1 MVGVPRS
8 KRCQRCKRIKVKCDE
23 NWPTCTPCL
32 RARVTCSGPPN
43 LTKFIHTGT
52 SSYSSTTGEARQD
65 DGIVTQLAV
74 RERPAGS
81 LESIRQRGLPGGASF
96 GHFRLASG
104 GPRQNPTTVADR
116 VAARL
121 VGYLTHENA
130 PWDILSSLGYVK
142 HLPVRLGESAAL
154 RDCVALM
161 CSTWVNAR
169 RDFTST
175 QLVDSS
181 LYGKA
186 LRTLQRAINDQEQ
199 QFSNETLAAATILE
213 RLELVFDT
221 QRPYHRSRHW
231 EGIQTLMIRRGPPN
245 PRDEFAVHLAFEN
258 HAALI
263 SHWVVEGGEN
273 FYLTSPWKEAIE
285 ESYLVMGASVPSEQV
300 DYYSVGHYYGY
311 WPGLVQGLR
320 LVLSDA
326 DANSQQVQALA
337 LYDKTSRLDADIA
350 CVGESIMLRLR
361 RSGRILEEADP
372 NSPIGVKF
380 HFGSLQTMSF
390 LISYVMIRT
399 VFNRILYHL
408 TVMLNQPDMS
418 LEVEHKELCRKM
430 WMCIPFVKDLG
441 VVTIVI
447 FAPQLYLSYEGASEH
462 EKEYLL
468 DVIMELVSYRGS
480 ARYPRDRQTVERFVL
495 DSAQAMAGRRP
506 FATNISSPQGNAAR
520 AETTRS

>member
-8 KRCQRCKRIKVKCDE
+8 KRCERCKRIKIKCDE

-32 RARVTCSGPPN
+32 RAGVTCSGPPN
-43 LTKFIHTGT
+43 LIKFIHT
-52 SSYSSTTGEARQD
+52 SSYTSTTGEARHD
-65 DGIVTQLAV
+65 DGVATQLIA
-74 RERPAGS
+74 RGRSAAS

-96 GHFRLASG
+96 GHFRLAPG
-104 GPRQNPTTVADR
+104 GPRNNPTTVADR

-130 PWDILSSLGYVK
+130 TWDILSSFGYVK
-142 HLPVRLGESAAL
+142 HLPVRLNESPAL

-169 RDFTST
+169 RDFSSA
-175 QLVDSS
+175 QLIDSS

-186 LRTLQRAINDQEQ
+186 LRTLQRAINDHEQ
-199 QFSNETLAAATILE
+199 QLSNETLAAATILE
-213 RLELVFDT
+213 RLELVFDS

-245 PRDEFAVHLAFEN
+245 PQDNFAVHLAFEN

-273 FYLTSPWKEAIE
+273 FYLSSPWKEAME
-285 ESYLVMGASVPSEQV
+285 ESFLAMDASVSSEQA
-300 DYYSVGHYYGY
+300 DYYGVGHYYGH
-311 WPGLVQGLR
+311 WPSLVQGFQ

-337 LYDKTSRLDADIA
+337 LYDKTARLDADIA
-350 CVGESIMLRLR
+350 CIGEPAMLKFR
-361 RSGRILEEADP
+361 RSGRILEESDRD
-372 NSPIGVKF
+372 SPIGVKF
-380 HFGSLQTMSF
+380 HFGNLQTMSV

-418 LEVEHKELCRKM
+418 LEVEHRELCRKM
-430 WMCIPFVKDLG
+430 WMCIPFFRSLG
-441 VVTIVI
+441 AVTTVI
-447 FAPQLYLSYEGASEH
+447 FAPQLYLSYEGASEN

-468 DVIMELVSYRGS
+468 DFIMELVSYRGS
-480 ARYPRDRQTVERFVL
+480 ARYPRDRRTVERFVL
-495 DSAQAMAGRRP
+495 DAAQAMVGRRP
-506 FATNISSPQGNAAR
+506 FVTSISSSQREAAQV
-520 AETTRS
+520 ETTGS